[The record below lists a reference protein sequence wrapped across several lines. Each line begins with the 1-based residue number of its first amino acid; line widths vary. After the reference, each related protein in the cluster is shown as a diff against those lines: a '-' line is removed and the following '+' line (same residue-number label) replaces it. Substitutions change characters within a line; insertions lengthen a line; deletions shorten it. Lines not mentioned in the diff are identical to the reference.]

1 METVI
6 KDWCVAGLLQTLC
19 YFFPETVP
27 ETIDKSNTHLP
38 NPIIFT
44 EKNEMFL

>member
-6 KDWCVAGLLQTLC
+6 EDWCVASQMQTLC

-27 ETIDKSNTHLP
+27 ETIDKSNTHFP
-38 NPIIFT
+38 YHIIFT
-44 EKNEMFL
+44 